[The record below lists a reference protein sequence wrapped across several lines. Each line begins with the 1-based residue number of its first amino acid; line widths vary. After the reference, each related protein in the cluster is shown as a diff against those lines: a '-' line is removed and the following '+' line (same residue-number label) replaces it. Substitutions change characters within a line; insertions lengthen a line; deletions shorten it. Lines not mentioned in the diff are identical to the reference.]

1 MGSPTPRRAAPFFE
15 IASQAPT
22 SAEGEQQLHIR
33 RPTANPRRC
42 AERPRLGP
50 QRKASYVPIT
60 HNGEKRATLQYHTTA
75 KSELRS
81 NITQRRKGYAP
92 ISAEGEPQLHM
103 TAEGRPSPVRGAP
116 EQKASY
122 APKTTPRQKAS
133 YVPMRP
139 TLQQHTS
146 GDATSSKSCCELRH
160 QRKDSNSSI
169 CHPKSTP
176 RRCVEHKAST
186 ACRRIGARTRTTI
199 VARARTRPHIDPET
213 PR

>member
-33 RPTANPRRC
+33 RPTAHPRRC

-92 ISAEGEPQLHM
+92 TSAEGEPQLHM

-122 APKTTPRQKAS
+122 APKTI
-133 YVPMRP
+133 
-139 TLQQHTS
+139 HT
-146 GDATSSKSCCELRH
+146 H
-160 QRKDSNSSI
+160 
-169 CHPKSTP
+169 P
-176 RRCVEHKAST
+176 RRIHGSESLLGLVGLGLEAGVVP
-186 ACRRIGARTRTTI
+186 AGA
-199 VARARTRPHIDPET
+199 V
-213 PR
+213 